1 MLNCWESVIE
11 TLRTMQ
17 FKLSESKCVDAKSD
31 GDGQCRAKT
40 KQTLRL
46 GTSGTTKKLLIL

>member
-17 FKLSESKCVDAKSD
+17 FKLSESKCVDAKE
-31 GDGQCRAKT
+31 K
-40 KQTLRL
+40 
-46 GTSGTTKKLLIL
+46 GTVMDSVVPKPSKP